1 MVASNIKKIKS
12 VLLLAFVQTITIII
26 FDLFF
31 KWLYWGIDATTE
43 APKWSIQDWLSQLQ
57 INSYVFI
64 STSIAVLFYIIQFV
78 ILRKRQTINF
88 VYMCLF
94 SLISS
99 MVCFI
104 LFLTRITESRIILI
118 LAMVVL
124 ALLST
129 EGISFALSSVMNK
142 KNNFK

>member
-1 MVASNIKKIKS
+1 MVATNIKKIKC
-12 VLLLAFVQTITIII
+12 VLILAFVQTIAIFI

-64 STSIAVLFYIIQFV
+64 SVSIAVLFYIIQFV
-78 ILRKRQTINF
+78 ILRKRETINF
-88 VYMCLF
+88 VYMCIF
-94 SLISS
+94 SFISS

-104 LFLTRITESRIILI
+104 FFLTRITESRIIII
-118 LAMVVL
+118 LSMVVL

-129 EGISFALSSVMNK
+129 EGISLTLSAIMNK
-142 KNNFK
+142 KKKFN